1 MIIAIS
7 GKKQSGKDTVGE
19 IIQSLIINK
28 KKISNSNVPH
38 WYYTSDYSSDWTIKQ
53 FGTKLKQIIS
63 ILTNIPIE
71 ELEKEEIK
79 NKVLNS
85 QWNRYLLKEYWVNDN
100 HVVDEKYVYFATEK
114 SMQDYINTTKHT
126 DYTCYQA
133 GKRSI
138 TIRQLLQQI
147 GTEVMRDAIH
157 PNIWINALFNDYT
170 LKEELVS
177 CWENEINNRR
187 VVRPLGGN
195 LYEIINEVYPNW
207 IITDLRF
214 PNELKAVKEKK
225 GITIRVNRDLQKE
238 SDDYSHISETALDD
252 AEFDYVINNNG
263 TIDDLIEPVREILKA
278 ELII

>member
-79 NKVLNS
+79 NKVLS
-85 QWNRYLLKEYWVNDN
+85 SEWDRYLLKEYWVNDN

-157 PNIWINALFNDYT
+157 PNIWINALFNDYYKSI
-170 LKEELVS
+170 KELNPFEDPIPYF
-177 CWENEINNRR
+177 EKNAK
-187 VVRPLGGN
+187 
-195 LYEIINEVYPNW
+195 YPNW

-263 TIDDLIEPVREILKA
+263 TIDDLIESVREILKA